1 MDQST
6 IRLLAFSCVLILMA
20 LVEHFWPRKQ
30 RNLKRNE
37 RWFNNIAL
45 SVINILVIKLLGP
58 ISAMAIAAYA
68 YENNLGLLN
77 VINLPL
83 WLKITLGVVILDL
96 AIYLQHV
103 ASHKIPILWRFH
115 KVHHADRDIDVTT
128 GIRFHPIESGL
139 SMVYKC
145 LIIIIVGP
153 LSIAVFL
160 FEVILNAS
168 AMFNHANVKLP
179 LSLDSILRQILVTPD
194 MHRVH
199 HSAIQKET
207 DSNYGF
213 FLSIWDRFFK
223 TYTPQ
228 PKLGHQDM
236 LIGLNE
242 YQNLNPSKLI
252 WSLKIPFK

>member
-1 MDQST
+1 MDQGA

-45 SVINILVIKLLGP
+45 SIINILVIKLLGP
-58 ISAMAIAAYA
+58 ISALAVAAYV
-68 YENNLGLLN
+68 YDHNLGLLN
-77 VINLPL
+77 IINLPL
-83 WLKITLGVVILDL
+83 WLKITLGVIALDL
-96 AIYLQHV
+96 AIYFQHV
-103 ASHKIPILWRFH
+103 ASHKIQILWRFH

-179 LSLDSILRQILVTPD
+179 MSLDSILRQILAV
-194 MHRVH
+194 
-199 HSAIQKET
+199 S
-207 DSNYGF
+207 
-213 FLSIWDRFFK
+213 
-223 TYTPQ
+223 YTHLTLPT
-228 PKLGHQDM
+228 
-236 LIGLNE
+236 I
-242 YQNLNPSKLI
+242 YSV
-252 WSLKIPFK
+252 